1 MPDAIV
7 PVATRSS
14 MPDGSRTGLG
24 VGYRAKSDDN
34 IIQAQAERERQITK
48 KQVDIEGDEDDLK
61 LLEEPEE
68 MRENAESQG

>member
-1 MPDAIV
+1 
-7 PVATRSS
+7 